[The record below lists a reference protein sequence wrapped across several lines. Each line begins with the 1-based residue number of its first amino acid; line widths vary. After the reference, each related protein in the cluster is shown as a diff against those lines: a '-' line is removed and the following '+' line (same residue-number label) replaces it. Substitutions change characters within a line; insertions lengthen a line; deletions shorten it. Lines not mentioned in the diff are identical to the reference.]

1 MLSQAT
7 NQQAKAEAEEEAK
20 VEAKEVNGIHL
31 GVPANSVQAD
41 INQSAAI
48 TLILDKEPRTSMKL
62 RTTVSSL
69 IRTSPTALL

>member
-7 NQQAKAEAEEEAK
+7 NQQAKSEAEEEVE

-48 TLILDKEPRTSMKL
+48 TSILVKEHRIGRNL
-62 RTTVSSL
+62 LTTVSST
-69 IRTSPTALL
+69 IRF